1 MWCYLI
7 AGRPEWW
14 DAGKNS
20 LEDSFLGPVLKEHP
34 EGGLVGKGDLFR
46 TFVNAIVGQQISVI
60 AADAI
65 WNRLVEKVGEI
76 TQESNNSPAKL
87 LLVV

>member
-1 MWCYLI
+1 MVGCCQKFL
-7 AGRPEWW
+7 
-14 DAGKNS
+14 S
-20 LEDSFLGPVLKEHP
+20 EDSFLRPVLKDHP

-65 WNRLVEKVGEI
+65 WKRLVEKVGEI
-76 TQESNNSPAKL
+76 TPEILTNSPLRK
-87 LLVV
+87 